1 MLSRL
6 NTLFLGTVLLVTS
19 QGLQAQNMNLN
30 LQPKQDKVLSN
41 STLWTI
47 HATCQI
53 QAGSGKKTIKIKGD
67 KDGSHVNGKELGVG
81 QATSLTVYSDRTVEV
96 TAEPGAQVTI
106 SNMSD
111 EPVKA
116 VCST

>member
-6 NTLFLGTVLLVTS
+6 SVCLLAITLFYTAQT
-19 QGLQAQNMNLN
+19 QAQNVNLD
-30 LQPKQDKVLSN
+30 LKPKEDKVLSN

-53 QAGSGKKTIKIKGD
+53 QAGTSKKTIKIKGV
-67 KDGSHVNGKELGVG
+67 KDGGQVNGKELGAG
-81 QATSLTVYSDRTVEV
+81 QATSLTFSTEKTIKV

-106 SNMSD
+106 MNMSA
-111 EPVKA
+111 EPFTA
-116 VCST
+116 TCST

>member
-1 MLSRL
+1 MLSRI
-6 NTLFLGTVLLVTS
+6 NTVFLGGALLLCS
-19 QGLQAQNMNLN
+19 QAIQAQNMSLD
-30 LQPKQDKVLSN
+30 LQPKQNKVLSN

-53 QAGSGKKTIKIKGD
+53 KTSSGKKTIKIKGN
-67 KDGSHVNGKELGVG
+67 KDGSQVNGKELSVG
-81 QATSLTVYSDRTVEV
+81 QATSLTIYSENTVEV